1 MEFIILTPLI
11 AIFVFAVYFAVE
23 YAKRKRR
30 EGVALFASELSLEY
44 RPLSLPTDLGI
55 TVPFQLLSLGR
66 SKEISNVVVA
76 DTQDTVAVM
85 FDYKYV
91 TGGGKNSATHR
102 LSVVFF
108 SSKLLNTPDFTMR
121 PERWFHRLGQ
131 VFGIKDINFQ
141 SHPVFSSQFLLQAS
155 DENAIRSW
163 MSMNRLTALEKHK
176 DTCIESMGSQCL
188 IYKTMQVQPR
198 NLRAWLEEAFTIFSI
213 LSNEK

>member
-1 MEFIILTPLI
+1 MEFIIIPPLI
-11 AIFVFAVYFAVE
+11 AIFVFAIYFAVE
-23 YAKRKRR
+23 HAKRKRR
-30 EGVALFASELSLEY
+30 EGVALFALELSLEY
-44 RPLSLPTDLGI
+44 RPLSLATDLGI

-66 SKEISNVVVA
+66 SKEISNIVVA

-91 TGGGKNSATHR
+91 LGSGKNSATHQ

-108 SSKLLNTPDFTMR
+108 SSKLLNTPEFTMR

-141 SHPVFSSQFLLQAS
+141 THPVFSSQFLLQAS
-155 DENAIRSW
+155 DENALRTW
-163 MSMNRLTALEKHK
+163 MSMNRLTSLEKHK
-176 DTCIESMGSQCL
+176 DICIESIGSECL
-188 IYKTMQVQPR
+188 IYKTTLIQPR

-213 LSNEK
+213 LGSES